1 MLHALSPKFNPGQLQ
16 NGDVDIF
23 LYGMNETQAR
33 HPRER
38 GAHHSVLWQAASH
51 PIPAL
56 CTSLTRDPS
65 LPSPAG
71 SRQDRSALRAGGEHA
86 RLHGKQV

>member
-1 MLHALSPKFNPGQLQ
+1 MRALTRSGVVVAGGAVLHALSPKCNPSQLQ

-38 GAHHSVLWQAASH
+38 LAHHSVLRH
-51 PIPAL
+51 TI
-56 CTSLTRDPS
+56 PS
-65 LPSPAG
+65 L
-71 SRQDRSALRAGGEHA
+71 R
-86 RLHGKQV
+86 